1 MTAHWIDPQ
10 TLRRCKAAIACAR
23 MTGRH
28 TYDALACKIE
38 QVHSSYNLNGKV
50 CATITDNGSNFVKAF
65 AVYSDSSD
73 STSTP
78 IEDPEEEREEHD
90 TVFENVHELLTFDC
104 EETNIDDDPTQVQYE
119 LPPHYRCAAH
129 TLNLIASKDADKFL
143 STSSTSK
150 GVYRSSFAKTSA
162 LWNKAS
168 RSTVASDTVNEV
180 VKRKLIVPN
189 ATRWNSYYDAVVR
202 ITDNSLA
209 ELNDVCT
216 KLELQCFS
224 EREFKFLKE
233 YVLVLKPLS
242 RGLDILQG
250 EDNCF
255 FGTLLPTLETI
266 IKKVIALQPDLSY
279 MTCGLAGAIKDSI
292 RRRFEQV
299 LQSNSAILAAVTS
312 PKFKLKWV
320 ESQDTKDL
328 YKQMLLQEMRSLAAG
343 IEVAVVQDSQDE
355 MAESTRSKKD
365 DFYDLKSDDESAPES
380 NVDMEANDYLVNAR
394 SIDNL
399 HKYPLVK
406 KLFLLYNTALP
417 SSAPVERLFSL
428 GGLVLSAKRNR
439 LVDQRFEKLLLMR
452 YNKDYLDI

>member
-1 MTAHWIDPQ
+1 M
-10 TLRRCKAAIACAR
+10 
-23 MTGRH
+23 
-28 TYDALACKIE
+28 
-38 QVHSSYNLNGKV
+38 
-50 CATITDNGSNFVKAF
+50 
-65 AVYSDSSD
+65 
-73 STSTP
+73 
-78 IEDPEEEREEHD
+78 
-90 TVFENVHELLTFDC
+90 
-104 EETNIDDDPTQVQYE
+104 
-119 LPPHYRCAAH
+119 
-129 TLNLIASKDADKFL
+129 
-143 STSSTSK
+143 
-150 GVYRSSFAKTSA
+150 
-162 LWNKAS
+162 
-168 RSTVASDTVNEV
+168 
-180 VKRKLIVPN
+180 
-189 ATRWNSYYDAVVR
+189 
-202 ITDNSLA
+202 
-209 ELNDVCT
+209 NDVCT

-365 DFYDLKSDDESAPES
+365 DFYDFKSDDESAPES